1 MNTLPALNTHQKGE
15 RSGTIEAENN
25 DPEATRLSVDTFGG
39 RVHVEWD
46 PQSAVTP
53 FGTAPLFH

>member
-1 MNTLPALNTHQKGE
+1 MNTLPALSTDQKGE

-39 RVHVEWD
+39 RVHVVASPISRD
-46 PQSAVTP
+46 A